1 MRAWRLARAVRA
13 SASGGGGRVGGWVWG
28 RSRLSALTHLAG
40 GVGHPPQGGPR
51 PRQLRP
57 CHARPPF
64 SRARLPAAGRMRC
77 LGQRPERRAARCA
90 EQLAAHAGIAA
101 GNAASNA
108 ASNAGGKAAS
118 NAAPPP
124 PIVAASPVPAPHF
137 TGSTRGARRKCERC
151 QRVSSELPVLRG
163 GR

>member
-64 SRARLPAAGRMRC
+64 SRACLPAAGRMQC

-90 EQLAAHAGIAA
+90 EQLAARAGIAA

-108 ASNAGGKAAS
+108 TSNATRNATSNATSNAASNAAGKAAS

-137 TGSTRGARRKCERC
+137 TGSTRGTRRKC
-151 QRVSSELPVLRG
+151 
-163 GR
+163 